1 MNKLVM
7 LFIFLLLKLR
17 LFNAVYQHHKY
28 DFKFLQL
35 ETWTFWNLA
44 KIPILS
50 KENKELVILSGLK
63 HAKDNEDVIHVL
75 SRLVDLKFLYKNE
88 NSKKKYIKTLQEEEK
103 YLTLIINDYFQSTQK
118 YKTINRGANSIEKYK
133 FRLATSKVDLAKA
146 LLRTEPNI
154 ALKKLN
160 EANNIFTDLN
170 KNKEIGFVKLL
181 IQEIKK

>member
-1 MNKLVM
+1 M
-7 LFIFLLLKLR
+7 LAIRSWTKKIGLNDIAGIIFS
-17 LFNAVYQHHKY
+17 
-28 DFKFLQL
+28 
-35 ETWTFWNLA
+35 NLA